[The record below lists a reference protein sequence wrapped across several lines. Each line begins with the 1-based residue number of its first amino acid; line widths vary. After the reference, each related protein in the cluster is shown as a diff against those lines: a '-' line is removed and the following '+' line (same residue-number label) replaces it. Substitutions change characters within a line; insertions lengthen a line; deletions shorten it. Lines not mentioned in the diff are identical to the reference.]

1 MDDYFAEYTEYYNE
15 LNQNTDYEQIATQY
29 EENINMAILGFE
41 GLKSFVNS
49 SSIEGEYKK
58 AINETLNIL
67 NDDYETLKYNMEN
80 SLVPTSEQLKKLE
93 INLQSLE
100 EKNNEYKLLEE
111 NRNSLLSKEPSM
123 YVKVKTKDGYKNVY
137 NQEYIAWQNSLNNL
151 NGAIS
156 LKLDEINMLKKE
168 IDETLN
174 KIKILESLIKDFS
187 SSLSSSNAQ
196 MQVVQNN
203 QANLFYWK
211 IDDVVY
217 QLVSPICLVGDKE
230 KNVVLDENYI
240 IVYDMNKIKE
250 RLGEENIK
258 YYESL
263 EKTLNDRL
271 NGTETYWYDYEKQDI
286 KKPETINAITT
297 VMNTVLEDAYEANK
311 DVSRAIIST
320 FITTN
325 SVVNFKYNNAGNA
338 VYSVGFDEIAKKGQ
352 FDCIALIRW
361 GEYQEIKEL
370 DPNGQHR
377 MDNTTVPFNPKNIM
391 YHYSDTVNSL
401 SDNELSN
408 LEVGSVL
415 TKEFIDKNS
424 ERNYHIGRI
433 IGHTTIDGENAI
445 VVSQA
450 SGHGIGLINSVYKV
464 SEMKNSWYGVAD
476 DEVILDFAINGDFS
490 T

>member
-217 QLVSPICLVGDKE
+217 QLVSPICLV
-230 KNVVLDENYI
+230 
-240 IVYDMNKIKE
+240 
-250 RLGEENIK
+250 
-258 YYESL
+258 
-263 EKTLNDRL
+263 
-271 NGTETYWYDYEKQDI
+271 ETKM
-286 KKPETINAITT
+286 KK
-297 VMNTVLEDAYEANK
+297 M
-311 DVSRAIIST
+311 
-320 FITTN
+320 
-325 SVVNFKYNNAGNA
+325 
-338 VYSVGFDEIAKKGQ
+338 
-352 FDCIALIRW
+352 
-361 GEYQEIKEL
+361 
-370 DPNGQHR
+370 
-377 MDNTTVPFNPKNIM
+377 
-391 YHYSDTVNSL
+391 
-401 SDNELSN
+401 
-408 LEVGSVL
+408 
-415 TKEFIDKNS
+415 
-424 ERNYHIGRI
+424 
-433 IGHTTIDGENAI
+433 
-445 VVSQA
+445 
-450 SGHGIGLINSVYKV
+450 
-464 SEMKNSWYGVAD
+464 
-476 DEVILDFAINGDFS
+476 
-490 T
+490 